1 MLIETGG
8 FIIMNQKK
16 DIKAKL
22 FVSLLHL
29 NGESKLVKDLALQ
42 FKDNT
47 LVNKEVTLTKNILI
61 PEIKC
66 MVSEIGKIVSN
77 KCLNQNISL
86 NTLKLERLLILM
98 QIEYI
103 RTTRKAF
110 FQESIVV
117 PNQYNTKIKEIDED
131 FSLYAVN
138 MNMIPNNVRFCESIN
153 LLIKQEEIVDSVIN
167 KYGNLDSFEL
177 EKTPDIQLIH
187 KISEELNVQNLQP
200 PLIFYGLGRFTDTI
214 FEEKTPIE
222 KQGKVLEKRKTE

>member
-1 MLIETGG
+1 
-8 FIIMNQKK
+8 MNQKK

-29 NGESKLVKDLALQ
+29 NGESKLVRNLALQ

-47 LVNKEVTLTKNILI
+47 LVNKEITLTKNILI

-117 PNQYNTKIKEIDED
+117 PNQYNTK
-131 FSLYAVN
+131 N
-138 MNMIPNNVRFCESIN
+138 
-153 LLIKQEEIVDSVIN
+153 
-167 KYGNLDSFEL
+167 
-177 EKTPDIQLIH
+177 
-187 KISEELNVQNLQP
+187 
-200 PLIFYGLGRFTDTI
+200 
-214 FEEKTPIE
+214 
-222 KQGKVLEKRKTE
+222 

>member
-1 MLIETGG
+1 
-8 FIIMNQKK
+8 MNQKK

-29 NGESKLVKDLALQ
+29 NGESKLVRNLALQ

-47 LVNKEVTLTKNILI
+47 LVNKEITLTKNILI

-117 PNQYNTKIKEIDED
+117 PNQYNTKIKEIDKD
-131 FSLYAVN
+131 FLPYAVN

-153 LLIKQEEIVDSVIN
+153 LLIKQEEIIDSVIN

-177 EKTPDIQLIH
+177 EKTLDIQLIH
-187 KISEELNVQNLQP
+187 KISEELNFQNLQP
-200 PLIFYGLGRFTDTI
+200 QLIFYGLGRFTDTI

>member
-1 MLIETGG
+1 MH
-8 FIIMNQKK
+8 QKK

-29 NGESKLVKDLALQ
+29 NGESKLVKNLALQ

-131 FSLYAVN
+131 FLPYAVN
-138 MNMIPNNVRFCESIN
+138 MNKIPNNLRFCESIN

-177 EKTPDIQLIH
+177 EKTLDIQLIH

>member
-1 MLIETGG
+1 MH
-8 FIIMNQKK
+8 QKK

-29 NGESKLVKDLALQ
+29 NGESKLVKNLALQ

-131 FSLYAVN
+131 FLPYAVN
-138 MNMIPNNVRFCESIN
+138 MNKIPNNLRFCESIN

-177 EKTPDIQLIH
+177 EKTLDIQFIH